1 MAAKQFQQQFGV
13 APTTTISKTTKLP
26 PIKEDVFSLKQ
37 RIQEVNQVLFIRKT
51 VFLHFYCVG
60 FLAHGQS

>member
-13 APTTTISKTTKLP
+13 APTTTINKTTKLP

-37 RIQEVNQVLFIRKT
+37 RIQEVSNFPR
-51 VFLHFYCVG
+51 
-60 FLAHGQS
+60 

>member
-13 APTTTISKTTKLP
+13 APTTTINKTTKLP

-37 RIQEVNQVLFIRKT
+37 RIQEVNLRLTNFTSKVIKNQVLLIRKT
-51 VFLHFYCVG
+51 VF
-60 FLAHGQS
+60 

>member
-13 APTTTISKTTKLP
+13 APTTTINKTTKLP

-37 RIQEVNQVLFIRKT
+37 RIQEVILQGSYTYSIIN
-51 VFLHFYCVG
+51 
-60 FLAHGQS
+60 